1 MEIWSGSETLPII
14 GFLIRAGIVYLYIF
28 LIVKIV
34 GQRSMGSIDALDF
47 IFGVVIGDIL
57 GEPLTDGSLPLAGP
71 VVAAATIAGLHLSL
85 SFIALKTPRFRRVI
99 EDEPII
105 LLRNGVILHEQLRR
119 VKITLESFMMD
130 MRLNGAIDLNEVDYA
145 VLEMNGQISV
155 IKKSAHDSATPNDL
169 QIKAPN
175 KGYPSVIIEDGHI
188 IEANL
193 KNVGT
198 LDWLHN
204 LIHKHGYANPKE
216 IFVLT
221 IDEAGNVY
229 ISPKHTKDHVKKG
242 R

>member
-1 MEIWSGSETLPII
+1 MEFWSGAESLPIY
-14 GFLIRAGIVYLYIF
+14 GFLVRAAIIYLYIF

-57 GEPLTDGSLPLAGP
+57 GEPLTDGSVPLPGP
-71 VVAAATIAGLHLSL
+71 MVAAATIAGLHLSL
-85 SFIALKTPRFRRVI
+85 SLIALKTPRFRRVI

-105 LLRNGVILHEQLRR
+105 LARNGVILPQQLKK

-130 MRLNGAIDLNEVDYA
+130 MRLNGASDLSEVDYA

-155 IKKSAHDSATPNDL
+155 IKKSAYDSATPKDL
-169 QIKAPN
+169 KQNTPN
-175 KGYPSVIIEDGHI
+175 KGYPTVVIEDGRI

-193 KNVGT
+193 KNLGT
-198 LDWLHN
+198 IDWLRE
-204 LIHKHGYANPKE
+204 LIHKEGYANPKE
-216 IFVLT
+216 IFFMT

-229 ISPKHTKDHVKKG
+229 VSPMQTTNQLKKG